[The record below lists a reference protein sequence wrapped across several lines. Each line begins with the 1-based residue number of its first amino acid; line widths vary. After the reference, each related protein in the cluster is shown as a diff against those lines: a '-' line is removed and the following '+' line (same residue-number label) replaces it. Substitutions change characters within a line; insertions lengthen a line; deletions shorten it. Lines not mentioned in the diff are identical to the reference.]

1 MTTNCELS
9 LTLVA
14 GQELVQYTA
23 GTDIQNLFDNVL
35 DDNWYSGDHPV
46 DHTTP
51 TLDLPDCLDTPP
63 VGTTTISFPKT
74 EAADLLDGNGT
85 TTMEEID

>member
-1 MTTNCELS
+1 

-46 DHTTP
+46 DLTTP
-51 TLDLPDCLDTPP
+51 TLDVPDCLDTPP
-63 VGTTTISFPKT
+63 IGSTTISFPKT
-74 EAADLLDGNGT
+74 ETTDLLDGNGT